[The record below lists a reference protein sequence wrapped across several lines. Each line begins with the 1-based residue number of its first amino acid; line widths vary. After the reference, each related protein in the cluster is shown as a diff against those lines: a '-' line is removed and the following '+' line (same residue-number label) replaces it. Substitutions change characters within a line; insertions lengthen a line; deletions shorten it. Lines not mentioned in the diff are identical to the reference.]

1 MTLSFDEF
9 QEQALE
15 LEGQGKTV
23 MFLANDKKVLG
34 LIAVSDQIKDD
45 AKQAI
50 AQLQNNGVAVY
61 MVTGDNQLAAQ
72 AIGKQVGIDPAHIF
86 AEVLPEDKA
95 NYVENLQKDGKK
107 VGMAA
112 MGSTM
117 RQLSH

>member
-1 MTLSFDEF
+1 M
-9 QEQALE
+9 
-15 LEGQGKTV
+15 
-23 MFLANDKKVLG
+23 
-34 LIAVSDQIKDD
+34 IAVSDQIKDD

-50 AQLQNNGVAVY
+50 AQLQNNGIAVY

-95 NYVENLQKDGKK
+95 NYVESLQKKGEKLEWS
-107 VGMAA
+107 V

-117 RQLSH
+117 RQR